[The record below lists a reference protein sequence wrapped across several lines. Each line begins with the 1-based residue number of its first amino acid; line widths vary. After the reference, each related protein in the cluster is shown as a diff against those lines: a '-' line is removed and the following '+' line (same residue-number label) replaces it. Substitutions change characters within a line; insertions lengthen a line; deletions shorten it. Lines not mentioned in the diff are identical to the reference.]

1 MTCSKRRIVNKTYC
15 VGDLRHIATIQ
26 NRVITAVD
34 DSVDYEMVFS
44 GSIPDNEPDAQ
55 TWVGVKTVR
64 GVTVFDQTNVERTI
78 SHEIV
83 MRYRDDVTA
92 QNWLLIDGYRYDI
105 YQVEN
110 VNELN
115 TWLVLQCNKRGTED
129 NSVNAA

>member
-1 MTCSKRRIVNKTYC
+1 MSCSKRRIVNKTYC

-26 NRVITAVD
+26 NRVISAVN

-44 GSIPDNEPDAQ
+44 GAIPDTEDSAQ
-55 TWVGVKTVR
+55 VWVGIKTVR

-92 QNWLLIDGYRYDI
+92 QNWLLIDGFRYDI
-105 YQVEN
+105 FQVEN
-110 VNELN
+110 VNERSE
-115 TWLVLQCNKRGTED
+115 WLVLQCNKRGTED